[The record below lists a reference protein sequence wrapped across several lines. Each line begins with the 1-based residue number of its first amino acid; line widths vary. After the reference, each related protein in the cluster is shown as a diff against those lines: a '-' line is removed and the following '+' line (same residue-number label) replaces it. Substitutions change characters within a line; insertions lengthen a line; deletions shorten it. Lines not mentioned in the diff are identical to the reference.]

1 MYLVG
6 MLVLLFLANICM
18 LMGMTNWPQRNTE
31 GFATEMIKRKTP
43 ARAPVRAPARAP
55 ARAPI
60 QRNQAGHTHPGPTM
74 MNTTVGNQGTMM
86 MTSTDPFVNMEG
98 FMDTLVDDGDSHY
111 ATAPLGA
118 YDGVNVGTG
127 AYQGWRSTLPNEPL
141 AGPNVDAPGLDNLF
155 IFKNNQCKPECCG
168 ATLSC
173 DGGCV
178 CTTPEQRNLINSR
191 GGNRLTGDF

>member
-1 MYLVG
+1 MSYRGMYLVG

-18 LMGMTNWPQRNTE
+18 LMGMTNWPQRTTE
-31 GFATEMIKRKTP
+31 GFAAQMVKRNTP
-43 ARAPVRAPARAP
+43 APKAPAPRAPAPVRAAPVRAAP
-55 ARAPI
+55 AKAAPV
-60 QRNQAGHTHPGPTM
+60 QRTQPEGP
-74 MNTTVGNQGTMM
+74 MM
-86 MTSTDPFVNMEG
+86 MTATVGMEG
-98 FMDTLVDDGDSHY
+98 FMDTLVDADGSHY

-118 YDGVNVGTG
+118 YDGVNVGTS

-141 AGPNVDAPGLDNLF
+141 MGPNVDAPGLDNLF

-168 ATLSC
+168 ASLSC

-178 CTTPEQRNLINSR
+178 CTTPDQRNLINSR

>member
-1 MYLVG
+1 
-6 MLVLLFLANICM
+6 
-18 LMGMTNWPQRNTE
+18 
-31 GFATEMIKRKTP
+31 
-43 ARAPVRAPARAP
+43 
-55 ARAPI
+55 
-60 QRNQAGHTHPGPTM
+60 M
-74 MNTTVGNQGTMM
+74 MNTTVSNQGPMM
-86 MTSTDPFVNMEG
+86 MTSTVGMEG
-98 FMDTLVDDGDSHY
+98 FMDTLVDDGSSHY

-141 AGPNVDAPGLDNLF
+141 MGPNVDEPGLDNLF

>member
-1 MYLVG
+1 
-6 MLVLLFLANICM
+6 
-18 LMGMTNWPQRNTE
+18 
-31 GFATEMIKRKTP
+31 
-43 ARAPVRAPARAP
+43 
-55 ARAPI
+55 
-60 QRNQAGHTHPGPTM
+60 M
-74 MNTTVGNQGTMM
+74 MSNVII
-86 MTSTDPFVNMEG
+86 DG

-191 GGNRLTGDF
+191 GGNRLKGDF